1 MTAGKYPACAGY
13 FLFPKLIFDGTKK
26 CQKDKVKNI
35 DFQKMV
41 CYNQVRGESQIK
53 F

>member
-1 MTAGKYPACAGY
+1 MQGILR
-13 FLFPKLIFDGTKK
+13 FFVSIFMKRK
-26 CQKDKVKNI
+26 SQKDKVEII